1 MANKVNAEEQPV
13 AQLLRMDNVAIVV
26 QDLDA
31 AIQFFAELGLVLE
44 GRMQVEGDWVD
55 RVVGLTGVRSSVP
68 PPELP
73 KTESV
78 LTMVGGEIVFEAK
91 ALSTP

>member
-1 MANKVNAEEQPV
+1 MANKVKTEEQPA

-44 GRMQVEGDWVD
+44 GRMQVEGDGWTASSASPAS
-55 RVVGLTGVRSSVP
+55 GPRSQ
-68 PPELP
+68 
-73 KTESV
+73 
-78 LTMVGGEIVFEAK
+78 
-91 ALSTP
+91 